1 MNNSNKPYMKPPYMT
16 KLKGKDYMI
25 VAGRLLWFRDECPT
39 GSIITNPILAGNS
52 VVGVKAEIVDDNVV
66 LASGLA
72 TVRAGQGTSWQGR
85 ELEKAET
92 AAIGRALAHAGYGT
106 QFALE
111 DMSEGDYLADA
122 PFPARTVDK
131 LDPRKATPTELRNE
145 ERERLKAW
153 ASSRPIVEVYKIE
166 RESYGRRNPRYW
178 AWAEVDGM
186 ALRFV
191 MFEEHVNAVRLT
203 AGAPDTH
210 STLEFPK
217 SAGFACRVTHSDKQ
231 GVRIEEP
238 ILDLTNKAIVN
249 TLVNDYASKFS
260 EDRNGGIKT
269 MLDILQLEK
278 FSDYTGELKQAIRTL
293 DQAVKA

>member
-1 MNNSNKPYMKPPYMT
+1 MNNSNKPYMQAPYMT

-25 VAGRLLWFRDECPT
+25 VAGRVMWFRDDMPN
-39 GSIITNPILAGNS
+39 GSIITNPILAGNQ
-52 VVGVKAEIVDDNVV
+52 VVGIKAEIVDSDNVV

-111 DMSEGDYLADA
+111 DMSEGDYLADSPIQA
-122 PFPARTVDK
+122 QQAQKEVSHK
-131 LDPRKATPTELRNE
+131 QAIINE
-145 ERERLKAW
+145 EREKLKAW
-153 ASSRPIVEVYKIE
+153 ASKKPIVEVYKIE

-178 AWAEVDGM
+178 AWAEVDGI
-186 ALRFV
+186 ALRFA

-217 SAGFACRVTHSDKQ
+217 TAGFACRITHSDKQ
-231 GVRIEEP
+231 GVRIDAP
-238 ILDLTNKAIVN
+238 ILDLTNKAIVS
-249 TLVNDYASKFS
+249 TLVADYASKFS
-260 EDRNGGIKT
+260 EDRNEGVKV
-269 MLDILQLEK
+269 MLDILQVEK
-278 FSDYTGELKQAIRTL
+278 FSDYQGELKQAIRTL

>member
-1 MNNSNKPYMKPPYMT
+1 MNNSNKPYMQAPYMT

-25 VAGRLLWFRDECPT
+25 VAGRVMWFRDDMPN
-39 GSIITNPILAGNS
+39 GSIITNPILAGNQ
-52 VVGVKAEIVDDNVV
+52 VVGIKAEIVDSDNVV

-111 DMSEGDYLADA
+111 DMSEGDYLADSPIQA
-122 PFPARTVDK
+122 QQAQQEVSHK
-131 LDPRKATPTELRNE
+131 QAIINE

-153 ASSRPIVEVYKIE
+153 ALTKPTVEVYKIE

-186 ALRFV
+186 ALRFA

-217 SAGFACRVTHSDKQ
+217 TAGFACRITHSDKQ
-231 GVRIEEP
+231 GVRIDAP
-238 ILDLTNKAIVN
+238 ILDLTNKAIVS
-249 TLVNDYASKFS
+249 TLVADYASKFAT
-260 EDRNGGIKT
+260 DRNQGVKV
-269 MLDILQLEK
+269 MLDILQVEK
-278 FSDYTGELKQAIRTL
+278 FSDYQGELKTAIRTL

>member
-1 MNNSNKPYMKPPYMT
+1 MNNSNKPYMQPPYMT

-25 VAGRLLWFRDECPT
+25 VAGRLLWFRDDMPN
-39 GSIITNPILAGNS
+39 GSIITSPILAGNQ
-52 VVGVKAEIVDDNVV
+52 VVGIKAEIVDSDNVV

-111 DMSEGDYLADA
+111 DMSEGDYLADSPIQA
-122 PFPARTVDK
+122 QQAQKEVSHK
-131 LDPRKATPTELRNE
+131 QAIINE

-153 ASSRPIVEVYKIE
+153 ASKKPIVEVYKIE

-178 AWAEVDGM
+178 AWAEVDGI
-186 ALRFV
+186 ALRFA
-191 MFEEHVNAVRLT
+191 MFEEHVNAVYT
-203 AGAPDTH
+203 VVGGPNTY

-217 SAGFACRVTHSDKQ
+217 TAGFACRITHSDKQ
-231 GVRIEEP
+231 GVRIDVP
-238 ILDLTNKAIVN
+238 ILDLTNKAIVS
-249 TLVNDYASKFS
+249 TLVADYASKFS
-260 EDRNGGIKT
+260 EDRAEGVKV
-269 MLDILQLEK
+269 MLDILQVEK
-278 FSDYTGELKQAIRTL
+278 FSDYTGELKTAIRTL

>member
-1 MNNSNKPYMKPPYMT
+1 MNNSNKPYMQPPYMT

-25 VAGRLLWFRDECPT
+25 VAGRLLWFRDDMPN
-39 GSIITNPILAGNS
+39 GSIITNPILAGNQ
-52 VVGVKAEIVDDNVV
+52 VVGIKAEIVDSDNVV

-111 DMSEGDYLADA
+111 DMSEGDYLADSPIQA
-122 PFPARTVDK
+122 QQAQKEVSHK
-131 LDPRKATPTELRNE
+131 QAIINE

-153 ASSRPIVEVYKIE
+153 ASKKPIVEVYKIE

-186 ALRFV
+186 ALRFA

-217 SAGFACRVTHSDKQ
+217 TAGFACRITHSDKQ
-231 GVRIEEP
+231 GVRIDAP
-238 ILDLTNKAIVN
+238 ILDLTNKAIVS
-249 TLVNDYASKFS
+249 TLVADYASKFS
-260 EDRNGGIKT
+260 EDRNEGVKV
-269 MLDILQLEK
+269 MLDILQVEK
-278 FSDYTGELKQAIRTL
+278 FSDYQGELKTAIRTL

>member
-1 MNNSNKPYMKPPYMT
+1 MNNSNKPYMQQPYMT

-25 VAGRLLWFRDECPT
+25 VAGRLLWFRDDMPA
-39 GSIITNPILAGNS
+39 GSIITNPILAGNQ
-52 VVGVKAEIVDDNVV
+52 VVGVKAEIVDADNVV

-72 TVRAGQGTSWQGR
+72 TVRGGKGTSWDGR

-111 DMSEGDYLADA
+111 DMSEGDYLADSPIA
-122 PFPARTVDK
+122 QQAQQEVSHK
-131 LDPRKATPTELRNE
+131 QAIINE

-153 ASSRPIVEVYKIE
+153 ASKKPIVEVYKIE

-178 AWAEVDGM
+178 AWAEVDGI
-186 ALRFV
+186 ALRFA

-203 AGAPDTH
+203 AGPPDTH

-217 SAGFACRVTHSDKQ
+217 TAGFACRITHSDKQ
-231 GVRIEEP
+231 GVRIDAP
-238 ILDLTNKAIVN
+238 ILDLTNKAIVS
-249 TLVNDYASKFS
+249 TLVADYASKFAG
-260 EDRNGGIKT
+260 ERTAGVQV
-269 MLDILQLEK
+269 MLDILQVEK
-278 FSDYTGELKQAIRTL
+278 FSDYQGELKTAIRTL

>member
-1 MNNSNKPYMKPPYMT
+1 MNNSNKPYMQPPYMT

-25 VAGRLLWFRDECPT
+25 VAGRVMWFRDDMPN
-39 GSIITNPILAGNS
+39 GSIITSPILAGNQ
-52 VVGVKAEIVDDNVV
+52 VVGIKAEIVDSDNVV

-111 DMSEGDYLADA
+111 DMSEGDYLADSPIQA
-122 PFPARTVDK
+122 QQAQKEVSHK
-131 LDPRKATPTELRNE
+131 QAIINE

-153 ASSRPIVEVYKIE
+153 ASKKPIVEVYKIE

-178 AWAEVDGM
+178 AWAEVDGI
-186 ALRFV
+186 ALRFA

-217 SAGFACRVTHSDKQ
+217 TAGFACRITHSDKQ
-231 GVRIEEP
+231 GVRIDAP
-238 ILDLTNKAIVN
+238 ILDLTNKAIVSAM
-249 TLVNDYASKFS
+249 VADYASKFS
-260 EDRNGGIKT
+260 EDRNGGVKV
-269 MLDILQLEK
+269 MLDILQVEK
-278 FSDYTGELKQAIRTL
+278 FSDYQGELKTAIRTL

>member
-1 MNNSNKPYMKPPYMT
+1 MNNSNKPYMQPPYMT

-25 VAGRLLWFRDECPT
+25 VAGRLLWFRDDMPN
-39 GSIITNPILAGNS
+39 GSIITNPILAGNQ
-52 VVGVKAEIVDDNVV
+52 VVGIKAEIVDSDNVV

-111 DMSEGDYLADA
+111 DMSEGDYLADSPIQA
-122 PFPARTVDK
+122 QQAQKEVSHK
-131 LDPRKATPTELRNE
+131 QAIINE
-145 ERERLKAW
+145 EREKLKAW
-153 ASSRPIVEVYKIE
+153 ASKKPIVEVYKIE

-178 AWAEVDGM
+178 AWAEVDGI
-186 ALRFV
+186 ALRFA

-210 STLEFPK
+210 SALEFPK
-217 SAGFACRVTHSDKQ
+217 TAGFACRITHSDKQ
-231 GVRIEEP
+231 GVRIDAP
-238 ILDLTNKAIVN
+238 ILDLTNKAIVS
-249 TLVNDYASKFS
+249 TLVADYASKFS
-260 EDRNGGIKT
+260 EDRNEGVKV
-269 MLDILQLEK
+269 MLDILQVEK
-278 FSDYTGELKQAIRTL
+278 FSDYQSELKQAIRTL

>member
-1 MNNSNKPYMKPPYMT
+1 MNNSNKPYMQPPYMT

-25 VAGRLLWFRDECPT
+25 VAGRLLWFRDDMPN
-39 GSIITNPILAGNS
+39 GSIITSPILAGNQ
-52 VVGVKAEIVDDNVV
+52 VVGIKAEIVDSDNVV

-111 DMSEGDYLADA
+111 DMSEGDYLADSPIQA
-122 PFPARTVDK
+122 QQAQKEVSHK
-131 LDPRKATPTELRNE
+131 QAIINE

-153 ASSRPIVEVYKIE
+153 ALTKPIVEVYKIE

-186 ALRFV
+186 ALRFA

-217 SAGFACRVTHSDKQ
+217 TAGFACRITHSDKQ
-231 GVRIEEP
+231 GVRIDAP
-238 ILDLTNKAIVN
+238 ILDLTNKAIVSAM
-249 TLVNDYASKFS
+249 VADYASKFS
-260 EDRNGGIKT
+260 EDRTQGVKV
-269 MLDILQLEK
+269 MLDILQVEK
-278 FSDYTGELKQAIRTL
+278 FSDYQGELKTAIRTL

>member
-1 MNNSNKPYMKPPYMT
+1 MNNSNKPYMQPPYMT

-25 VAGRLLWFRDECPT
+25 VAGRLLWFRDDMPN
-39 GSIITNPILAGNS
+39 GSIITSPILAGNQ
-52 VVGVKAEIVDDNVV
+52 VVGIKAEIVDSDNVV

-111 DMSEGDYLADA
+111 DMSEGDYLADSPIQA
-122 PFPARTVDK
+122 QQAQKEVSHK
-131 LDPRKATPTELRNE
+131 QAIINE

-153 ASSRPIVEVYKIE
+153 ASKKPIVEVYKIE

-178 AWAEVDGM
+178 AWAEVDGI
-186 ALRFV
+186 ALRFA

-217 SAGFACRVTHSDKQ
+217 TAGFACRITHSDKQ
-231 GVRIEEP
+231 GVRIDAP
-238 ILDLTNKAIVN
+238 ILDLTNKAIVS
-249 TLVNDYASKFS
+249 TLVADYASKFS
-260 EDRNGGIKT
+260 EDRTQGLEV
-269 MLDILQLEK
+269 MLDILQVEK
-278 FSDYTGELKQAIRTL
+278 FSDYQGELKTAIRTL